1 MIWMQNDE
9 LKKKR
14 MEELQNFVDS
24 FRKKFYSYKNHPA
37 YFEIDGTRIKLMNAE
52 LIEKIY
58 NSLSN
63 ELYSLR
69 SYFQHK

>member
-1 MIWMQNDE
+1 MIWMLNDE

-37 YFEIDGTRIKLMNAE
+37 
-52 LIEKIY
+52 
-58 NSLSN
+58 
-63 ELYSLR
+63 
-69 SYFQHK
+69 